1 MRLIIFL
8 FICLVGCGRPGL
20 SEADVLDRLSKRGM
34 TVERQQG
41 IALSQGQLSRLPTSE
56 QMFTIRVSNS
66 NGTSGPI
73 TLLRFKNVS
82 KAKKADQA
90 NIINGFAA
98 QNWFFAGLVPV
109 DIEDSIKE
117 ALK

>member
-8 FICLVGCGRPGL
+8 FICLLGCGKPGL
-20 SEADVLDRLSKRGM
+20 TEADVIAHLSKNGLV
-34 TVERQQG
+34 VERQQG
-41 IALSQGQLSRLPTSE
+41 IALSQGQLNRLPASE
-56 QMFTIRVSNS
+56 QMFTVRISNN
-66 NGTSGPI
+66 NGNFGPI
-73 TLLRFKNVS
+73 TLIRFKS
-82 KAKKADQA
+82 TAKANKAEQA
-90 NIINGFAA
+90 KVNGFAA

>member
-8 FICLVGCGRPGL
+8 FIFLLGCGKPGL
-20 SEADVLDRLSKRGM
+20 SEVDVLDRLNKHGLG
-34 TVERQQG
+34 VERQQG
-41 IALSQGQLSRLPTSE
+41 ISLSQGQLNHLPTPE
-56 QMFTIRVSNS
+56 QMFTVRLSNN

-73 TLLRFKNVS
+73 TLLRYKNIS

-90 NIINGFAA
+90 NVNGFAA
-98 QNWFFAGLVPV
+98 QNWFFAGLLPV